1 MVPLPRAEP
10 VPGPAAPD
18 LCTFAHSSVLWT
30 WLGLTQGQVGA
41 LHTGWELQS
50 LIYLLTS
57 LLIPRV
63 LSCFGSDRGGTEWWA
78 IESAWC
84 KFRLE
89 PSCLENNLGKE
100 ILQQE
105 RESRVCEA

>member
-1 MVPLPRAEP
+1 MPLPRAEP

-30 WLGLTQGQVGA
+30 WLGLAQGQVGA
-41 LHTGWELQS
+41 LHPGWEHRS
-50 LIYLLTS
+50 LISLLTS
-57 LLIPRV
+57 LLIARV

-84 KFRLE
+84 EFRLE
-89 PSCLENNLGKE
+89 PSCPENNLGEE

-105 RESRVCEA
+105 HESRVYEA